1 MAALR
6 MIALLLL
13 TCCAGCGTPHATLPT
28 HEKIMIGGELWN
40 LELAM
45 DEEAIRRG
53 LMDRTTLPKDGG
65 MLFIFQDTDYR
76 SFWMANCL
84 IDIDILFLDDRGTI
98 SATHE
103 MKVEPPRTAQESQF
117 AYESRLRN
125 YESVYPARFA
135 IELPAGSIQRLQVK
149 PNQRLKMDTQRLK
162 SLRNSADRTRSDRS
176 SS

>member
-6 MIALLLL
+6 VIALLLVI
-13 TCCAGCGTPHATLPT
+13 CCTGCGTPNALPT
-28 HEKIMIGGELWN
+28 HEKVMIGGELWT

-45 DEEAIRRG
+45 DDEAIRRG
-53 LMDRTTLPKDGG
+53 LMDRTALPEDGG
-65 MLFIFQDTDYR
+65 MLFIFPDTDYR

-98 SATHE
+98 SAAHE

-117 AYESRLRN
+117 AYEGRLRN

-135 IELPAGSIQRLQVK
+135 IELPAGSIERLSVK
-149 PNQRLKMDTQRLK
+149 PNQQLKLDIQRLK
-162 SLRNSADRTRSDRS
+162 SLRNRADRTRSDRTS
-176 SS
+176 F